1 MELISLALTGL
12 NMKLSTNTETS
23 RRQINANEKM

>member
-12 NMKLSTNTETS
+12 NMKLSTNIETS

>member
-1 MELISLALTGL
+1 MELISLALRGL
-12 NMKLSTNTETS
+12 NMKLSTNIETS